1 MNVTSLPSALLL
13 AAAKQGSVLVVKALL
28 SHESCDPLARDEAGN
43 TALHIA
49 ARRGHHNVVQELV
62 GRYTTLS
69 AGKNKAGDTP
79 LHLAYTLKDGVGVFL
94 L

>member
-1 MNVTSLPSALLL
+1 M
-13 AAAKQGSVLVVKALL
+13 KALL

-49 ARRGHHNVVQELV
+49 ARRGHHYVVQELV

-94 L
+94 H